1 MTNTTTTGWIAVD
14 LDGTLASYDPRH
26 GIEQVGKA
34 LPDMISRV
42 KQWLQAHYEVRVFT
56 ARAADETLIAPVQ
69 EWLGANGLPALAVTN
84 QRDRHLLQIWDDRAI
99 QVETNTGE
107 VITPRQYISL
117 DLGGGWIGVELDGTL
132 ALCES
137 PQSMSRIGEPVSKM
151 RMRVQQWLM
160 VGIDVRLF
168 TARAADEKQ
177 IPLIEAW
184 LKEHRMAGMKI
195 TDRKDFGMSQF
206 WDDRAVHVVS
216 NRGEIAGQ
224 IDGNTL
230 KPKFS

>member
-1 MTNTTTTGWIAVD
+1 MTNTATIGWIAID

-26 GIEQVGKA
+26 GVEQVGRA
-34 LPDMISRV
+34 IPGMIDRV
-42 KQWLQAHYEVRVFT
+42 KQWLQAGYEVRVFT
-56 ARAADETLIAPVQ
+56 ARAADETLIPPVQ
-69 EWLGANGLPALAVTN
+69 EWLIANSLPALAVTN
-84 QRDRHLLQIWDDRAI
+84 CRDKQLLQIWDDRAI

-117 DLGGGWIGVELDGTL
+117 DLSGGWIGVELDGTL
-132 ALCES
+132 ARCES
-137 PQSMSRIGEPVSKM
+137 PQSMSRIGEPISKM

-168 TARAADEKQ
+168 TARAADEQQ

-184 LKEHRMAGMKI
+184 LKEHRLAGMKI
-195 TDRKDFGMSQF
+195 THRKDFAMAQF

-216 NRGEIAGQ
+216 NRGEVAGQ

-230 KPKFS
+230 TPKFC